1 MQLQKV
7 IINNFKNIKHLEL
20 DINQQNF
27 ELKAPNGWGK
37 SSIADAI
44 FWVMTGKLLSG
55 SSDMPSIKPKEDTSR
70 TVDVELIFEDGTS
83 VKKTYREVWT
93 KTRGTTEVKMTGHET
108 SCYINGLEVPVSQ
121 FDVELRQ
128 RFGLTYK
135 GAWSGNIFQLLIDPL
150 YFGMKEEWQERRKLV
165 IDLVGDVTDEDV
177 FAQKPSLLPLKLYI
191 DRANGKLEDVKKLLL
206 RHHRELSTQEATLQA
221 QIDVLSTELTVSEQ
235 AYQKAIAE
243 LEKLDALIDD
253 LKTKKYQSE
262 EGALAEKNRLLAEL
276 SEKISASKET
286 DLFNYNNKITKQQ
299 QELENIR
306 QERARVENEIRDLQ
320 AKIQALESQKAKLVA
335 ERESVMRTL
344 RDLEDRRNR
353 LLQEWKQVKAEQPP
367 IHDSLLCPQCGYD
380 LNAEHIEAEIKKFNE
395 LKAQRLKD
403 INKQGLAVKA
413 EIEKL
418 ETKPDE
424 LEAEIDKIHLDI
436 DELSKG
442 ISDYNAKIIE
452 LNRKELELSK
462 SIPPFEPSAKTKQL
476 QQEYDELKAK
486 PLFVQHDYDAQIN
499 QLKESRKP
507 YEEIITKYRAEQ
519 INLQKAQ
526 ELERQRKAVLS
537 QLAEVEQLQVMLT
550 DFIKTKLEI
559 LDSRIEAVFGDI
571 KIRLIE
577 ANIKE
582 GSWNEVCD
590 VMDGE
595 VPYHQ
600 TNSSQQIKL
609 GIRVVE
615 AIKRALGIDGLFYII
630 DNAEQ
635 ITDRDFSKLTDS
647 QTIAFVAYDSND
659 IIDIDIRE
667 DKPKPKSIPI
677 ANYNLFNM
685 GS

>member
-1 MQLQKV
+1 MKLEKI

-20 DINQQNF
+20 DINRQNW
-27 ELKAPNGWGK
+27 ELRAPNGWGK

-44 FWVMTGKLLSG
+44 SWVLTGKLYDG
-55 SSDMPSIKPKEDTSR
+55 SADHQSIKPKHDSR
-70 TVDVELIFEDGTS
+70 QIVDVELTFEDGTK
-83 VKKTYREVWT
+83 VRKTYREVWT
-93 KTRGTTEVKMTGHET
+93 RTRGTDEEKLTGHET
-108 SCYINGLEVPVSQ
+108 TCYINDLEVPVSSFQ
-121 FDVELRQ
+121 AELLNALGIKYTGTWQ
-128 RFGLTYK
+128 
-135 GAWSGNIFQLLIDPL
+135 GNLLQLLIHPT
-150 YFGMKEEWQERRKLV
+150 YFGLKMEWQERRKLV
-165 IDLVGDVTDEDV
+165 TDLVGEVTDEDV
-177 FAQKPSLLPLKLYI
+177 FAEKPHLIALKPHLQKAK
-191 DRANGKLEDVKKLLL
+191 GKLEDVKKLLL

-243 LEKLDALIDD
+243 LEKLDVLIDD

-320 AKIQALESQKAKLVA
+320 AKIQALESQKAKLVV

-436 DELSKG
+436 DELSQG

-486 PLFVQHDYDAQIN
+486 PLFVQNDYDSQIN

-526 ELERQRKAVLS
+526 ELERQREAVL
-537 QLAEVEQLQVMLT
+537 QELAEIEHLQILLT

-635 ITDRDFSKLTDS
+635 ITDRDFSKLTDA
-647 QTIAFVAYDSND
+647 QTIAFVAYDDSKTTL
-659 IIDIDIRE
+659 DIDLRE
-667 DKPKPKSIPI
+667 DKPYRPETID
-677 ANYNLFNM
+677 YNLFNM

>member
-262 EGALAEKNRLLAEL
+262 EGALAEKNRLLANL
-276 SEKISASKET
+276 KEKAAASYET
-286 DLFNYNNKITKQQ
+286 DLLNYNNNISQQQ
-299 QELENIR
+299 QELDKIR
-306 QERARVENEIRDLQ
+306 TYKATISSEFTQLVNRINELERQKSQLVEQ
-320 AKIQALESQKAKLVA
+320 
-335 ERESVMRTL
+335 
-344 RDLEDRRNR
+344 
-353 LLQEWKQVKAEQPP
+353 
-367 IHDSLLCPQCGYD
+367 HDSTKRRIAELEVRRQRLIDDWKRVKNEEPPTHDHLYCPQCGYD
-380 LNAEHIEAEIKKFNE
+380 LNEEHIKAQVDKFN
-395 LKAQRLKD
+395 LDKANRLKQ
-403 INKQGLAVKA
+403 ITAEGNTVKA
-413 EIEKL
+413 EIEELTAQLDPLKKQIDDLHL
-418 ETKPDE
+418 EIEE
-424 LEAEIDKIHLDI
+424 LDKQ
-436 DELSKG
+436 K
-442 ISDYNAKIIE
+442 SDYNAKIIE
-452 LNRKELELSK
+452 LNNKELQLSK
-462 SIPPFEPSAKTKQL
+462 SIPPFEPSKETL
-476 QQEYDELKAK
+476 ELKAK
-486 PLFVQHDYDAQIN
+486 YEELKNQPLNVDHDYEVQIET
-499 QLKESRKP
+499 LKESRKP
-507 YEEIITKYRAEQ
+507 YEEIITRYKVEQ
-519 INLQKAQ
+519 LNLKKAQ
-526 ELERQRKAVLS
+526 ELKQQRETVLA
-537 QLAEVEQLQVMLT
+537 QLAEIEQLQIMLT
-550 DFIKTKLEI
+550 DFIRTKLEI

-571 KIRLIE
+571 KFRLVE

-609 GIRVVE
+609 GIQVVE
-615 AIKRALGIDGLFYII
+615 AIKRTLGIDGLFYII

-635 ITDRDFSKLTDS
+635 ITDRDFSKLTDA
-647 QTIAFVAYDSND
+647 QTIAFVAYDDNKTTL
-659 IIDIDIRE
+659 DIDLRE
-667 DKPKPKSIPI
+667 DKPYRPEQID
-677 ANYNLFNM
+677 YNLFNM
-685 GS
+685 GR